1 MHKRINWIDFLKG
14 LGIFLVVL
22 GHNSIPPVIFGWIY
36 SFHMPLFFFI
46 SGYLFSPYKYTF
58 WEFFKRKSGHFLLP
72 YFNFFIVV
80 YIYWAVVIQ
89 KFWISNTNIFKPFS
103 DFLFSS
109 THLQGVFTPLW
120 FLPCLFLTEI
130 IFYIISRAPKK
141 FWFVLTILVSFIGF
155 WLSFLFKSGLPWSVN
170 TALIST
176 LFFFVGFKTNELKIF
191 EKVKNKYS
199 LLVIAILLLVSN
211 LTAYKI
217 NGTIDLLNNHYQ
229 NYFWFLLAAFAGIFA
244 IATLAV
250 LVGQSEKYGSKIMS
264 FFGRNSL
271 TIMCLQSIAI
281 LIAIKIINVFS
292 HLFKFN
298 YNDNQSLI
306 FGLIYVIISL
316 ILLTPVIYITKIRP
330 GHKPASN

>member
-1 MHKRINWIDFLKG
+1 M
-14 LGIFLVVL
+14 VVL
-22 GHNSIPPVIFGWIY
+22 GHNSIPAVGFGWIY

-58 WEFFKRKSGHFLLP
+58 GEFFKRKSGHFLLP

-89 KFWISNTNIFKPFS
+89 KIWINHTDILKPFY
-103 DFLFSS
+103 DFIFAS

-130 IFYIISRAPKK
+130 IFYLISRAPKK
-141 FWFVLTILVSFIGF
+141 LWFVLVILTSIIGF

-176 LFFFVGFKTNELKIF
+176 LFFFVGYKTNELKIF
-191 EKVKNKYS
+191 EKLKNKYS
-199 LLVIAILLLVSN
+199 LLSIAILLLATN
-211 LTAYKI
+211 LIAYKI
-217 NGTIDLLNNHYQ
+217 NGTIDLLNNHFQ
-229 NYFWFLLAAFAGIFA
+229 NYFWFLLAALAGIYA
-244 IATLAV
+244 ITISAIL
-250 LVGQSEKYGSKIMS
+250 LSPSEKHWSRLMS

-271 TIMCLQSIAI
+271 TVMCLQSIAI
-281 LIAIKIINVFS
+281 LLAIKIINIVS

-298 YNDNQSLI
+298 YNDQQSLI
-306 FGLIYVIISL
+306 FGLIYAVLAMTIIV
-316 ILLTPVIYITKIRP
+316 PVIYITKIKLNRP
-330 GHKPASN
+330 KISN